1 MAEKTIK
8 VAEIFY
14 SVQGEGIFA
23 GVPSVFIRT
32 FGCNFECRGFGLPQ
46 GEMTREPERIAT
58 IIKAQRE
65 AGKEVSYDLL
75 PLANSGCDS
84 YASWHKDFKDLSPKM
99 TLDEIVETTMHHV
112 DSQRLFRDASGTNH
126 EMPHIIITGGEP
138 LLGWQRAYPELI
150 DKFYDLGFRE
160 FTFETNGTQK
170 LSADLKDYLLTNAI
184 KNKKI
189 NLTFSVSAKLP
200 CSGELWEQAIVP
212 EVVCEYE
219 KYGNAYLKL
228 VVANEQ
234 DVMDAN
240 AAVTEYQNAG
250 FKGPVYLMPS
260 GGTNEEY
267 DLTAPQVANLCMEY
281 GYRYSPRL
289 QVDLFKNAWGT

>member
-1 MAEKTIK
+1 MADKSLKI
-8 VAEIFY
+8 AEIFY

-32 FGCNFECRGFGLPQ
+32 FGCNFECRGFGLPE
-46 GEMTREPERIAT
+46 GKLTGEPELIALNVDDYET
-58 IIKAQRE
+58 YE
-65 AGKEVSYDLL
+65 DL
-75 PLANSGCDS
+75 PLATTGCDS
-84 YASWHKDFKDLSPKM
+84 YASWHPKFKHLSPKM
-99 TLDEIVETTMHHV
+99 TTSEICERVMMDIDEV
-112 DSQRLFRDASGTNH
+112 RLYHSASGMP

-150 DKFYDLGFRE
+150 DKLYDLGFRE
-160 FTFETNGTQK
+160 FTFETNGTQP
-170 LSADLKDYLLTNAI
+170 LSKEFKDYLLTNSI

-200 CSGELWEQAIVP
+200 CSGEIWEQAIRP
-212 EVVCEYE
+212 EVVAEYQN
-219 KYGNAYLKL
+219 YGKAYLKL
-228 VVANEQ
+228 VVANNH
-234 DVMDAN
+234 DVLDAN
-240 AAVTEYQNAG
+240 TAVTEFQQGG
-250 FKGPVYLMPS
+250 FNGPVYLMPS

-267 DLTAPQVANLCMEY
+267 DLTSLEVANLCMEY

>member
-1 MAEKTIK
+1 MADKSLKI
-8 VAEIFY
+8 AEIFY

-32 FGCNFECRGFGLPQ
+32 FGCNFECRGFGLPE
-46 GEMTREPERIAT
+46 GKLTGEPELIALNVDDYET
-58 IIKAQRE
+58 YE
-65 AGKEVSYDLL
+65 DL
-75 PLANSGCDS
+75 PLATTGCDS
-84 YASWHKDFKDLSPKM
+84 YASWHPKFKHLSPKM
-99 TLDEIVETTMHHV
+99 TTGEICERVMLDIDEV
-112 DSQRLFRDASGTNH
+112 RLYHSASGMP

-150 DKFYDLGFRE
+150 DKLYDLGFRE
-160 FTFETNGTQK
+160 FTFETNGTQP
-170 LSADLKDYLLTNAI
+170 LSKEFKDYLLTNSI

-200 CSGELWEQAIVP
+200 CSGELWEAAIRP
-212 EVVCEYE
+212 EVVAEYQN
-219 KYGNAYLKL
+219 YGKAYLKL
-228 VVANEQ
+228 VVANNH
-234 DVMDAN
+234 DVLDAN
-240 AAVTEYQNAG
+240 TAVTEFQQGG
-250 FKGPVYLMPS
+250 FDGPVYLMPS

-267 DLTAPQVANLCMEY
+267 DLTSLEVANLCMEY

>member
-1 MAEKTIK
+1 MADKSLKI
-8 VAEIFY
+8 AEIFY

-32 FGCNFECRGFGLPQ
+32 FGCNFECRGFGLPE
-46 GEMTREPERIAT
+46 GKLTGEPELIALNVDDYET
-58 IIKAQRE
+58 YE
-65 AGKEVSYDLL
+65 DL
-75 PLANSGCDS
+75 PLATTGCDS
-84 YASWHKDFKDLSPKM
+84 YASWHPKFKHLSPKM
-99 TLDEIVETTMHHV
+99 TTSEICERVMLDIDEV
-112 DSQRLFRDASGTNH
+112 RLYHSASGMP

-150 DKFYDLGFRE
+150 DKLYDLGFRE
-160 FTFETNGTQK
+160 FTFETNGTQP
-170 LSADLKDYLLTNAI
+170 LSKEFKDYLLTNSI

-200 CSGELWEQAIVP
+200 CSGEIWEQAIRP
-212 EVVCEYE
+212 EIVAEYQD
-219 KYGNAYLKL
+219 YGKTYLKL
-228 VVANEQ
+228 VVANNH
-234 DVMDAN
+234 DVLDAN
-240 AAVTEYQNAG
+240 TAVTEFQQGG
-250 FKGPVYLMPS
+250 FNGPVYLMPS

-267 DLTAPQVANLCMEY
+267 DLTSLEVANLCMEY

>member
-1 MAEKTIK
+1 MADKSLKI
-8 VAEIFY
+8 AEIFY

-32 FGCNFECRGFGLPQ
+32 FGCNFECRGFGLPE
-46 GEMTREPERIAT
+46 GKLTGEPELIALNVDDY
-58 IIKAQRE
+58 KHYE
-65 AGKEVSYDLL
+65 DL
-75 PLANSGCDS
+75 PLATTGCDS
-84 YASWHKDFKDLSPKM
+84 YASWHPKFKHLSPKM
-99 TLDEIVETTMHHV
+99 TTSEICERVMLDIDEV
-112 DSQRLFRDASGTNH
+112 RLYHSASGMP

-150 DKFYDLGFRE
+150 DKLYDLGFRE
-160 FTFETNGTQK
+160 FTFETNGTQP
-170 LSADLKDYLLTNAI
+170 LSKEFKDYLLTNSI

-200 CSGELWEQAIVP
+200 CSGEIWEQAIRP
-212 EVVCEYE
+212 EIVAEYQD
-219 KYGNAYLKL
+219 YGKTYLKL
-228 VVANEQ
+228 VVANNH
-234 DVMDAN
+234 DVLDAN
-240 AAVTEYQNAG
+240 TAVTEFQQGG
-250 FKGPVYLMPS
+250 FNGPVYLMPS

-267 DLTAPQVANLCMEY
+267 DLTSLEVANLCMEY

>member
-1 MAEKTIK
+1 MTDKSLKI
-8 VAEIFY
+8 AEIFY

-32 FGCNFECRGFGLPQ
+32 FGCNFECRGFGLPE
-46 GEMTREPERIAT
+46 GKLTGEPELIALNVDDYET
-58 IIKAQRE
+58 YE
-65 AGKEVSYDLL
+65 DL
-75 PLANSGCDS
+75 PLATTGCDS
-84 YASWHKDFKDLSPKM
+84 YASWHPKFKHLSPKM
-99 TLDEIVETTMHHV
+99 TTSEICERVMLDIDEV
-112 DSQRLFRDASGTNH
+112 RLYHSASGMP

-150 DKFYDLGFRE
+150 DKLYDLGFRE
-160 FTFETNGTQK
+160 FTFETNGTQP
-170 LSADLKDYLLTNAI
+170 LSKDFKDYLLTNSI

-200 CSGELWEQAIVP
+200 CSGEIWEQAIRP
-212 EVVCEYE
+212 EIVAEYQN
-219 KYGNAYLKL
+219 YGKAYLKL
-228 VVANEQ
+228 VVANNH
-234 DVMDAN
+234 DVLDAN
-240 AAVTEYQNAG
+240 TAVTEFQQGG
-250 FKGPVYLMPS
+250 FNGPVYLMPS

-267 DLTAPQVANLCMEY
+267 DLTSLEVANLCMEY

>member
-1 MAEKTIK
+1 MADKSLKI
-8 VAEIFY
+8 AEIFY

-32 FGCNFECRGFGLPQ
+32 FGCNFECRGFGLPE
-46 GEMTREPERIAT
+46 GKLTGEPELIALNVDDYET
-58 IIKAQRE
+58 YE
-65 AGKEVSYDLL
+65 DL
-75 PLANSGCDS
+75 PLATTGCDS
-84 YASWHKDFKDLSPKM
+84 YASWHPKFKHLSPKM
-99 TLDEIVETTMHHV
+99 TTSEICERVMMDIDEV
-112 DSQRLFRDASGTNH
+112 RLYHSASGMP

-150 DKFYDLGFRE
+150 DKLYDLGFRE
-160 FTFETNGTQK
+160 FTFETNGTQP
-170 LSADLKDYLLTNAI
+170 LSKDFKDYLLTNSI

-200 CSGELWEQAIVP
+200 CSGEIWEQAIRP
-212 EVVCEYE
+212 EIVAEYQN
-219 KYGNAYLKL
+219 YGKTYLKL
-228 VVANEQ
+228 VVANNH
-234 DVMDAN
+234 DVLDAN
-240 AAVTEYQNAG
+240 TAVTEFQQGG
-250 FKGPVYLMPS
+250 FNGPVYLMPS

-267 DLTAPQVANLCMEY
+267 DLTSLEVANLCMEY

>member
-1 MAEKTIK
+1 MTDKTLKI
-8 VAEIFY
+8 AEIFY

-32 FGCNFECRGFGLPQ
+32 FGCNFECRGFGLPE
-46 GEMTREPERIAT
+46 GKLTGEPELIALNVDDYET
-58 IIKAQRE
+58 YE
-65 AGKEVSYDLL
+65 DL
-75 PLANSGCDS
+75 PLATTGCDS
-84 YASWHKDFKDLSPKM
+84 YASWHPKFKHLSPKM
-99 TLDEIVETTMHHV
+99 TTSEICERVMMDIDEV
-112 DSQRLFRDASGTNH
+112 RLYHSASGMP

-150 DKFYDLGFRE
+150 DKLYDLGFRE
-160 FTFETNGTQK
+160 FTFETNGTQP
-170 LSADLKDYLLTNAI
+170 LSKDFKDYLLTNSI

-200 CSGELWEQAIVP
+200 CSGEIWEQAIRP
-212 EVVCEYE
+212 EIVAEYQD
-219 KYGNAYLKL
+219 YGKTYLKL
-228 VVANEQ
+228 VVANNH
-234 DVMDAN
+234 DVLDAN
-240 AAVTEYQNAG
+240 TAVTEFQQGG
-250 FKGPVYLMPS
+250 FNGPVYLMPS

-267 DLTAPQVANLCMEY
+267 DLTSLEVANLCMEY

>member
-1 MAEKTIK
+1 MADKSLKI
-8 VAEIFY
+8 AEIFY

-32 FGCNFECRGFGLPQ
+32 FGCNFECRGFGLPE
-46 GEMTREPERIAT
+46 GKLTGEPELIALN
-58 IIKAQRE
+58 
-65 AGKEVSYDLL
+65 VDDYDTYEDL
-75 PLANSGCDS
+75 PLATTGCDS
-84 YASWHKDFKDLSPKM
+84 YASWHPKFKHLSPKM
-99 TLDEIVETTMHHV
+99 TTSEICERVMMDIDEV
-112 DSQRLFRDASGTNH
+112 RLYHSASGMP

-150 DKFYDLGFRE
+150 DKLYDLGFRE
-160 FTFETNGTQK
+160 FTFETNGTQP
-170 LSADLKDYLLTNAI
+170 LSKDFKDYLLTNSI

-200 CSGELWEQAIVP
+200 CSGEIWEQAIRP
-212 EVVCEYE
+212 EVVAEYQD
-219 KYGNAYLKL
+219 YGKTYLKL
-228 VVANEQ
+228 VVANNH
-234 DVMDAN
+234 DVLDAN
-240 AAVTEYQNAG
+240 TAVTEFQAG
-250 FKGPVYLMPS
+250 GFNGPVYLMPS

-267 DLTAPQVANLCMEY
+267 DLTSLEVANLCMEY